1 MKNPERCTVHEL
13 RWLGKKLCMK
23 HPTSM
28 KKAELLEEL
37 RLRLPDIIDLS
48 AGKDDKAGDI
58 FVKTAT
64 DAADNFLREI
74 IVDCVVYILQMNMAS
89 GDKRRLL
96 TSLMAA
102 LRIADKKTD
111 DNIFAR
117 RIEKIIA
124 GLAE

>member
-1 MKNPERCTVHEL
+1 MHEL
-13 RWLGKKLCMK
+13 GWLGKKLRMK

-48 AGKDDKAGDI
+48 AGKDGKAGDI

-64 DAADNFLREI
+64 DAGDNFLREI
-74 IVDCVVYILQMNMAS
+74 IVDCVVYILRMNMAS

-117 RIEKIIA
+117 HIEKIIA

>member
-13 RWLGKKLCMK
+13 RWLGKKLGMK

-48 AGKDDKAGDI
+48 AGEDGKAGDI

-64 DAADNFLREI
+64 DAGDNFLREI

-117 RIEKIIA
+117 HIEKIIA

>member
-1 MKNPERCTVHEL
+1 MKNPERCTVYEL
-13 RWLGKKLCMK
+13 RWLGKKLRMK

-48 AGKDDKAGDI
+48 AGEDDKAGDI

-111 DNIFAR
+111 DNIFVR

>member
-1 MKNPERCTVHEL
+1 MKNPERCTVYEL
-13 RWLGKKLCMK
+13 RWLGKKLRMK

-37 RLRLPDIIDLS
+37 RLRLPNIIDLS
-48 AGKDDKAGDI
+48 AGEDDKAGDI

-111 DNIFAR
+111 DNIFVR

>member
-1 MKNPERCTVHEL
+1 
-13 RWLGKKLCMK
+13 
-23 HPTSM
+23 M

-37 RLRLPDIIDLS
+37 RLRLPDIMDLS
-48 AGKDDKAGDI
+48 TGEDGKAGDI

-64 DAADNFLREI
+64 DAGDNFLCEI
-74 IVDCVVYILQMNMAS
+74 IDDCVVYILQMNMAS

-96 TSLMAA
+96 TLLMAA

-117 RIEKIIA
+117 GIEKIIA

>member
-1 MKNPERCTVHEL
+1 MKNLERCTVHEL
-13 RWLGKKLCMK
+13 RWPGKKLRMK

-48 AGKDDKAGDI
+48 AGKDGKAGDI

-117 RIEKIIA
+117 HIEKIIA

>member
-1 MKNPERCTVHEL
+1 MKNLERCTVHEL
-13 RWLGKKLCMK
+13 RWLGKKLRMK

-48 AGKDDKAGDI
+48 AGDI

-111 DNIFAR
+111 DNIFVR

>member
-1 MKNPERCTVHEL
+1 MKNPERCTVYEL
-13 RWLGKKLCMK
+13 RWLGKKLRMK

-64 DAADNFLREI
+64 DAADNFLRELSSI
-74 IVDCVVYILQMNMAS
+74 AS
-89 GDKRRLL
+89 
-96 TSLMAA
+96 S
-102 LRIADKKTD
+102 
-111 DNIFAR
+111 IFC
-117 RIEKIIA
+117 
-124 GLAE
+124 G